1 MQSTPH
7 QLPATISST
16 AQPGLTVLAGRAAP
30 ATGDDANTSDDG
42 SVALRLLISSQH
54 SNFSS
59 VHVAIRGL
67 PPLTYLRYS
76 VECNHSV
83 LVGGNGRVS
92 ATGELAL
99 PQFEIVSPAVAF
111 LRVEGE
117 ATVGA
122 AATDVAAT
130 VRPVVGAIRW
140 DAWSL
145 LQSISLLLLGVESL
159 NENTCWTLSRYG
171 DIDAVGAYVEKAL
184 TPQQW
189 RYRLPFFGKEVSD
202 SQVTIHGNTTA
213 VMEQE
218 LAYAEQ
224 YGIDYWAFVAYPPPS
239 NMFYANAL
247 YLQVTNRTRSTKVK
261 FCLIMDGNQLS
272 VLEKDLDRIV
282 GYFMLPTYQT
292 VLGGRPLVYS
302 KLCMASLNCFVPT
315 ACFHS

>member
-1 MQSTPH
+1 
-7 QLPATISST
+7 
-16 AQPGLTVLAGRAAP
+16 
-30 ATGDDANTSDDG
+30 
-42 SVALRLLISSQH
+42 
-54 SNFSS
+54 
-59 VHVAIRGL
+59 
-67 PPLTYLRYS
+67 
-76 VECNHSV
+76 

-99 PQFEIVSPAVAF
+99 PKFEIVSPAVAF